1 MDAQLPLAYG
11 VDRVQSRRSPF
22 PDGCGYAFSDA
33 SRGEHRAGGRTR
45 ALPQGECPAP
55 SIRLLLPGLGQVRKS
70 LALAIEANQIGIEV
84 TKKKSL
90 AVVCRLTRMSQ
101 IDRLG
106 KRYGKRVEGRGRVGV
121 NATTVGE
128 GGVGWS
134 PGLRG
139 TAGQRE
145 QKDGAGSGA

>member
-1 MDAQLPLAYG
+1 MDAQLPLPYE

-22 PDGCGYAFSDA
+22 PDGRGYAFSDA
-33 SRGEHRAGGRTR
+33 SRGKPRAGCRTG

-55 SIRLLLPGLGQVRKS
+55 SVRLLLPGLSQVRKS
-70 LALAIEANQIGIEV
+70 LALTIEANQIGIEV
-84 TKKKSL
+84 TKEESL
-90 AVVCRLTRMSQ
+90 AVVCRLTRVSQ

-106 KRYGKRVEGRGRVGV
+106 KRYGKRVEGRGRVGG

-145 QKDGAGSGA
+145 QKDGAASDA